1 MRSLEEILEDA
12 PEQPAFSNGTS
23 WDIWSSDWCERCIK
37 DINQDC
43 PLILA
48 AFMGFT
54 PIEWVRTRLVRH
66 DYECTEFQ
74 PREEE

>member
-12 PEQPAFSNGTS
+12 PERPAFSNNTS
-23 WDIWSSDWCERCIK
+23 WDIWSTDWCERCIK
-37 DINQDC
+37 DTNQDC

-48 AFMGFT
+48 GFMGFT
-54 PIEWVRTRLVRH
+54 PTEWVRTRLVRH